1 MLEEH
6 KPAFT
11 PAQPTP
17 ESALAAL
24 GFLQSSVHW
33 PSSPSMSPP
42 VGSSHP
48 VLGWN
53 PVFPLMELLKGIL
66 MAPSTHFSQPVIV
79 GLVKQ
84 PWKLKESKLE
94 FEKGLQMH
102 FCGSEAN
109 QYG

>member
-11 PAQPTP
+11 PKQPTP
-17 ESALAAL
+17 ESPFTAL
-24 GFLQSSVHW
+24 GFLQSSFHW

-53 PVFPLMELLKGIL
+53 PVFPLKGI
-66 MAPSTHFSQPVIV
+66 AERDFNGTFYSF
-79 GLVKQ
+79 
-84 PWKLKESKLE
+84 
-94 FEKGLQMH
+94 
-102 FCGSEAN
+102 
-109 QYG
+109 

>member
-11 PAQPTP
+11 AEQPTP
-17 ESALAAL
+17 ESPLAAL
-24 GFLQSSVHW
+24 GFLQSSFHW
-33 PSSPSMSPP
+33 PSSPSTPPP
-42 VGSSHP
+42 VGASRP

-53 PVFPLMELLKGIL
+53 PVFPLMKLLKGIL

-84 PWKLKESKLE
+84 PWKLRESKLE
-94 FEKGLQMH
+94 FEKGLQIH
-102 FCGSEAN
+102 FYGSEAN